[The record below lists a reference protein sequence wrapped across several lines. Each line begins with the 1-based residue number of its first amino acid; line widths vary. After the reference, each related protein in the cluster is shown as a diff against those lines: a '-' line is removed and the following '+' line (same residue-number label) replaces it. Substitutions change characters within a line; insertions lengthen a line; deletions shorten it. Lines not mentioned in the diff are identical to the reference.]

1 MHLRANIGMNYFCI
15 LRPSNNTSAY
25 WSQDPSFE
33 GELRTCDVSGN
44 PQHIRPVRAELKS
57 SSRALIPSLER
68 LAAQDCFF
76 YHVAG
81 YIDQLTV
88 NTTESRTWRGEID
101 ISPQI
106 LRDQAISETDS

>member
-1 MHLRANIGMNYFCI
+1 MHLRVNIGMNYFCI

-25 WSQDPSFE
+25 SSQDPSFE

-57 SSRALIPSLER
+57 SSRALVPALER

-81 YIDQLTV
+81 YIDLLTV
-88 NTTESRTWRGEID
+88 YTIESRTRRGEID
-101 ISPQI
+101 ISPPT
-106 LRDQAISETDS
+106 LHDQDTSETDS